1 MEPQS
6 APGDDPAGL
15 LPIPDWMKARAR
27 VVSTQNV
34 TWQKPA
40 VYHSSATHPLRQSL
54 SSATVKPPAKLT
66 PLPLDNNQQDDYSHH
81 NNQSHRHHPL
91 YHDPQ
96 SLPSI
101 QKSVSCPPLPTIATR
116 RPATPPPPNAF
127 APTPS
132 ALPTFVHEP
141 ALDSSR
147 TMTPPPRSARTPPP
161 PVRSTTPSRSTDA
174 SSPCIP
180 LRQSTESNK
189 PSNKWKARAIA
200 NPFAKRKPATQAS
213 NNDRPISTPPEL
225 QNDQTSV
232 IKPTAVVKKSAFR
245 MQAAVASPSPSTSSV
260 PSDNTTNQDSGGDVA
275 NETAG
280 INLPITSSSSA
291 TVHRQPYGKMQHS
304 PTKQLPQ
311 QPQQLPRTPPP
322 RPQQRDSPPKGR
334 AAASPPPSPTW
345 DGEMAPKPKAKP
357 VPKAKTKGA
366 SSCVGAL
373 AEIQRK
379 REQRR
384 AMQVQEK
391 QRKDDEVKE
400 HGDDT
405 GHKFRRLIKAFRD
418 GMKKPSKSS
427 RTDEPR
433 SSSKL
438 SVFVRKRPLSKK
450 ELSHKGYDVITCPR
464 HTQLYCHEPKF
475 KVDMSESLVNHLF
488 SFDGVFDDHVD
499 NGTVY
504 EQSVGPLIPLLVDDG
519 IITVF
524 AYGQTGSGKTYTMK
538 SVYRQAAID
547 LFAVLSKATGPTL
560 HVGVSFYDIYK
571 NNVCDL
577 LNDRKK
583 IQALE
588 DNEGVVQLVGVSEAA
603 ISTDTMLADLVE
615 KGEASRITSINGVHD
630 DSSRS
635 HAILRVTLYAGAT
648 VVNQMITGGTA
659 RGRLSMVDLAGSE
672 RACETQTDDKSTR
685 MEGAEINKSLLALK
699 ECIRAMDVGAR
710 HLPFRQSKL
719 TQILRDSFMCDTSRT
734 VMIATVSPCSEHSN
748 HTLNTLR
755 YADRLKEINSR
766 GHDDGITS

>member
-391 QRKDDEVKE
+391 QRKYDTHISKKLRKPIINCVAIHRDDEVKE

-427 RTDEPR
+427 RT
-433 SSSKL
+433 
-438 SVFVRKRPLSKK
+438 
-450 ELSHKGYDVITCPR
+450 
-464 HTQLYCHEPKF
+464 
-475 KVDMSESLVNHLF
+475 
-488 SFDGVFDDHVD
+488 
-499 NGTVY
+499 
-504 EQSVGPLIPLLVDDG
+504 
-519 IITVF
+519 
-524 AYGQTGSGKTYTMK
+524 
-538 SVYRQAAID
+538 D

-615 KGEASRITSINGVHD
+615 KV
-630 DSSRS
+630 
-635 HAILRVTLYAGAT
+635 
-648 VVNQMITGGTA
+648 
-659 RGRLSMVDLAGSE
+659 LSPTP
-672 RACETQTDDKSTR
+672 R
-685 MEGAEINKSLLALK
+685 
-699 ECIRAMDVGAR
+699 
-710 HLPFRQSKL
+710 
-719 TQILRDSFMCDTSRT
+719 
-734 VMIATVSPCSEHSN
+734 
-748 HTLNTLR
+748 
-755 YADRLKEINSR
+755 
-766 GHDDGITS
+766 

>member
-180 LRQSTESNK
+180 LRQSIESNK

-245 MQAAVASPSPSTSSV
+245 MQAAVASPFPSTSSV
-260 PSDNTTNQDSGGDVA
+260 PSDNTTNQDSVA
-275 NETAG
+275 NEIAG

-291 TVHRQPYGKMQHS
+291 TVYRQPYGKMQHS

-379 REQRR
+379 REERR

-391 QRKDDEVKE
+391 QRKYDPHISNILRKPIINCVANHRDDEVKE

-427 RTDEPR
+427 RTGP
-433 SSSKL
+433 
-438 SVFVRKRPLSKK
+438 
-450 ELSHKGYDVITCPR
+450 I
-464 HTQLYCHEPKF
+464 
-475 KVDMSESLVNHLF
+475 
-488 SFDGVFDDHVD
+488 SF
-499 NGTVY
+499 
-504 EQSVGPLIPLLVDDG
+504 L
-519 IITVF
+519 
-524 AYGQTGSGKTYTMK
+524 
-538 SVYRQAAID
+538 
-547 LFAVLSKATGPTL
+547 
-560 HVGVSFYDIYK
+560 
-571 NNVCDL
+571 
-577 LNDRKK
+577 
-583 IQALE
+583 
-588 DNEGVVQLVGVSEAA
+588 
-603 ISTDTMLADLVE
+603 
-615 KGEASRITSINGVHD
+615 
-630 DSSRS
+630 
-635 HAILRVTLYAGAT
+635 
-648 VVNQMITGGTA
+648 
-659 RGRLSMVDLAGSE
+659 
-672 RACETQTDDKSTR
+672 
-685 MEGAEINKSLLALK
+685 
-699 ECIRAMDVGAR
+699 
-710 HLPFRQSKL
+710 
-719 TQILRDSFMCDTSRT
+719 
-734 VMIATVSPCSEHSN
+734 
-748 HTLNTLR
+748 
-755 YADRLKEINSR
+755 
-766 GHDDGITS
+766 

>member
-180 LRQSTESNK
+180 LRQSIESNK

-245 MQAAVASPSPSTSSV
+245 MQAAVASPFPSTSSV
-260 PSDNTTNQDSGGDVA
+260 PSDNTTNQDSVA
-275 NETAG
+275 NEIAG

-291 TVHRQPYGKMQHS
+291 TVYRQPYGKMQHS

-379 REQRR
+379 REERR

-391 QRKDDEVKE
+391 QRKYDPHISNILRKTIINCVANHRDDEVKE

-427 RTDEPR
+427 RTEN
-433 SSSKL
+433 
-438 SVFVRKRPLSKK
+438 
-450 ELSHKGYDVITCPR
+450 T
-464 HTQLYCHEPKF
+464 T
-475 KVDMSESLVNHLF
+475 MLF
-488 SFDGVFDDHVD
+488 RVFDDHVD

-538 SVYRQAAID
+538 SVYRQAATD
-547 LFAVLSKATGPTL
+547 LFAALSKATGPTL

-615 KGEASRITSINGVHD
+615 KV
-630 DSSRS
+630 
-635 HAILRVTLYAGAT
+635 LRAG
-648 VVNQMITGGTA
+648 
-659 RGRLSMVDLAGSE
+659 
-672 RACETQTDDKSTR
+672 CPCKSTR

-755 YADRLKEINSR
+755 YADRLKEINGR

>member
-180 LRQSTESNK
+180 LRQSIESNK

-245 MQAAVASPSPSTSSV
+245 MQAAVASPFPSTSSV
-260 PSDNTTNQDSGGDVA
+260 PSDNTTNQDSVA
-275 NETAG
+275 NEIAG

-291 TVHRQPYGKMQHS
+291 TVYRQPYGKMQHS

-379 REQRR
+379 REERR

-391 QRKDDEVKE
+391 QRKYDPHISNILRKPIINCVANHRDDEVKE

-427 RTDEPR
+427 RTD
-433 SSSKL
+433 
-438 SVFVRKRPLSKK
+438 
-450 ELSHKGYDVITCPR
+450 
-464 HTQLYCHEPKF
+464 
-475 KVDMSESLVNHLF
+475 
-488 SFDGVFDDHVD
+488 
-499 NGTVY
+499 
-504 EQSVGPLIPLLVDDG
+504 
-519 IITVF
+519 
-524 AYGQTGSGKTYTMK
+524 
-538 SVYRQAAID
+538 
-547 LFAVLSKATGPTL
+547 LFAALSKATGPTL

-615 KGEASRITSINGVHD
+615 KV
-630 DSSRS
+630 
-635 HAILRVTLYAGAT
+635 LRAG
-648 VVNQMITGGTA
+648 
-659 RGRLSMVDLAGSE
+659 
-672 RACETQTDDKSTR
+672 CPCKSTR

-755 YADRLKEINSR
+755 YADRLKEINGR

>member
-180 LRQSTESNK
+180 LRQSIESNK

-245 MQAAVASPSPSTSSV
+245 MQAAVASPFPSTSSV
-260 PSDNTTNQDSGGDVA
+260 PSDNTTNQDSVA
-275 NETAG
+275 NEIAG

-291 TVHRQPYGKMQHS
+291 TVYRQPYGKMQHS

-379 REQRR
+379 REERR

-391 QRKDDEVKE
+391 QRK
-400 HGDDT
+400 
-405 GHKFRRLIKAFRD
+405 
-418 GMKKPSKSS
+418 
-427 RTDEPR
+427 
-433 SSSKL
+433 
-438 SVFVRKRPLSKK
+438 
-450 ELSHKGYDVITCPR
+450 
-464 HTQLYCHEPKF
+464 
-475 KVDMSESLVNHLF
+475 
-488 SFDGVFDDHVD
+488 
-499 NGTVY
+499 
-504 EQSVGPLIPLLVDDG
+504 
-519 IITVF
+519 
-524 AYGQTGSGKTYTMK
+524 K
-538 SVYRQAAID
+538 SVYRQAATD
-547 LFAVLSKATGPTL
+547 LFAALSKATGPTL

-615 KGEASRITSINGVHD
+615 KV
-630 DSSRS
+630 
-635 HAILRVTLYAGAT
+635 LRAG
-648 VVNQMITGGTA
+648 
-659 RGRLSMVDLAGSE
+659 
-672 RACETQTDDKSTR
+672 CPCKSTR

-755 YADRLKEINSR
+755 YADRLKEINGR